1 MILGRFR
8 PSLTLRVTFE
18 IASLIQLAGAPA
30 MTTEPASNEESV
42 SGETSTADGGAEPRR
57 SSRRILKYGAAALLA
72 YLVIAYVALPLA
84 WEYYTHR
91 HPALDDVPGITETG
105 TGIPGDPLNVAL
117 IGTKSQ
123 VEGILQ
129 AAGWFPADALG
140 LKSDLKIAADTVLDR
155 PYDEAPVSSLFLF
168 GRKEDL
174 AFEKPVGDNPKQRNH
189 VRFWEAP
196 QRDSDGR
203 PCWLGS
209 ATYDERVGLS
219 HTTGEVTHHIAPDV
233 DTERDRLMHD
243 LELTGR
249 LSQIDTI
256 DNFHR
261 VREGRNG
268 GGDPWHT
275 DGALKVGVISDSTG
289 TQAAGSIPTKSESIQ
304 N

>member
-1 MILGRFR
+1 
-8 PSLTLRVTFE
+8 
-18 IASLIQLAGAPA
+18 
-30 MTTEPASNEESV
+30 MTTEPVSNEESD
-42 SGETSTADGGAEPRR
+42 SSTVPPKPNPPHLR
-57 SSRRILKYGAAALLA
+57 RRILKYGAVILLV
-72 YLVIAYVALPLA
+72 YLVIAYGLLPVA
-84 WEYYTHR
+84 WDFYTHR
-91 HPALDDVPGITETG
+91 HPALDDVPGITETK

-117 IGTKSQ
+117 IGTKSE
-123 VEGILQ
+123 VESIMQ
-129 AAGWFPADALG
+129 AAGWYAANPLG

-196 QRDSDGR
+196 NRDADGQ

-219 HTTGEVTHHIAPDV
+219 HTTGEITHHIAPDV

-243 LELTGR
+243 LEQTGR
-249 LSQIDTI
+249 LAQVDSV
-256 DNFHR
+256 DNFHK

-275 DGALKVGVISDSTG
+275 DGKLLVGVIAD
-289 TQAAGSIPTKSESIQ
+289 AAGASAPPAK
-304 N
+304 